1 MTAKEEALE
10 LVNKFKI
17 KVTVVYSEDSVPCV
31 LNAPMII
38 KSSKQCALIC
48 VDEMLKPIFIGGKR
62 YDRVLQEILF
72 LQEVKEEIK
81 KL

>member
-1 MTAKEEALE
+1 MTAKQEAIE
-10 LVNKFKI
+10 LVQKYLKKI
-17 KVTVVYSEDSVPCV
+17 IELAYAETKTKE
-31 LNAPMII
+31 LA
-38 KSSKQCALIC
+38 KQCALIC

-72 LQEVKEEIK
+72 LQEVKEEIN

>member
-1 MTAKEEALE
+1 MTAKEKAKE
-10 LVNKFKI
+10 LVEKYQFNGDMI
-17 KVTVVYSEDSVPCV
+17 DDIRMSEES
-31 LNAPMII
+31 AIE
-38 KSSKQCALIC
+38 CALIC

-72 LQEVKEEIK
+72 LQEVKEEIN